1 MDGHWKLKAAMT
13 TGTEQH
19 LSLSF
24 QTFLE
29 RTREAITFSFPHGG
43 LDLMTR
49 SNISL
54 AYDGF
59 WMTVAGSLTSSLH
72 GFSKTL
78 DISVWVKTSRL
89 SHCSTVSNLLR
100 NNNITTIL
108 SRNNITKLKIQCF
121 AYCSLHSDVWASLC
135 SSRRAHVCRILQHHN
150 QFGTELK
157 FETSNTYTE
166 NGLWLWKHSI
176 FAYSLICGFSSEQE
190 EDVLLNIWK

>member
-1 MDGHWKLKAAMT
+1 MDGQRKLKAAMT

-108 SRNNITKLKIQCF
+108 SRNNITKSKIQCF
-121 AYCSLHSDVWASLC
+121 AYCSLHSDV
-135 SSRRAHVCRILQHHN
+135 
-150 QFGTELK
+150 
-157 FETSNTYTE
+157 
-166 NGLWLWKHSI
+166 
-176 FAYSLICGFSSEQE
+176 
-190 EDVLLNIWK
+190 